1 MNTLAYQYPGIMV
14 RFPPPDSKILSHH
27 RFTRPGIRLWL
38 PVTMVL
44 SLLLCAATLV
54 RDIRPIEVLALIFL
68 LYLAI
73 STLVS
78 VCEIAVVGE
87 GLLIDRLL
95 LPDRFVPWNAID
107 RVIVFSR
114 EDGQADVAIEITS
127 ISLYEGL
134 SPLNRLA
141 GLAYG
146 QGFRQTIVITPEA
159 LEGYDTLLR
168 MLEQHCTVI
177 RQRPRR

>member
-1 MNTLAYQYPGIMV
+1 MP
-14 RFPPPDSKILSHH
+14 RFPPPDSEILSHH
-27 RFTRPGIRLWL
+27 HFTRPGIRLWL

-54 RDIRPIEVLALIFL
+54 RDIRPIEILALIFL

-78 VCEIAVVGE
+78 ICEISVVKE

-95 LPDRFVPWNAID
+95 FPDRFVPWNAID
-107 RVIVFSR
+107 RVVVFSH
-114 EDGQADVAIEITS
+114 EDGQADAAIEITS

-134 SPLNRLA
+134 SPLNRLP
-141 GLAYG
+141 GLVYG
-146 QGFRQTIVITPEA
+146 QGFRQTIVITPDA
-159 LEGYDTLLR
+159 LEGYSTLLR